1 MISLKFGYDLG
12 ISNTWD
18 ICVYIYTQN
27 IANCLS
33 NGISTFQINKVYPT
47 NPGRLPDWVLMCNP
61 QPEMLRKN

>member
-18 ICVYIYTQN
+18 IYIYIQN

-33 NGISTFQINKVYPT
+33 NGISTFQINRIYPT
-47 NPGRLPDWVLMCNP
+47 KSWETARLGIDV
-61 QPEMLRKN
+61 QPPARDAA